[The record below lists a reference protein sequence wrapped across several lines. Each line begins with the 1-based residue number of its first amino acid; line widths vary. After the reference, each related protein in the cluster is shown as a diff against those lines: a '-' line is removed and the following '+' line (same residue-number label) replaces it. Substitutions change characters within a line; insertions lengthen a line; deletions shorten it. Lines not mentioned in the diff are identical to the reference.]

1 MAHAFPCACSSYKS
15 IAGRLSRHVD
25 ATRRPSWSWA
35 CGGFALQRS
44 TTEESTAEIWSLSE
58 TRILPIPVDYISSY
72 SLVNLVAIT
81 MYTPFSDMC
90 TTVTINVS
98 SVGLKQPPWRLICQE
113 NCLRSNRSSWDIN
126 ALFLLTSPKFS
137 STPSVSTM
145 ELIGSNMKQ
154 SCKAHVFSLRV
165 SKQSPPL
172 PLLEA
177 RSNPSGAGRLPSTAM
192 WHCDPGGNNN
202 TINTII

>member
-35 CGGFALQRS
+35 CGGFGLQRS

-58 TRILPIPVDYISSY
+58 TRILPIPMDYRSSY

-126 ALFLLTSPKFS
+126 ALFLLTSPKFI

-145 ELIGSNMKQ
+145 ELIGRKSA
-154 SCKAHVFSLRV
+154 CFPV
-165 SKQSPPL
+165 SESANNHLL